1 MATVIILGVLLVV
14 GFLVMVGTII
24 YRMANPEPPEM
35 ASGKVSA
42 GPVLDLAMP
51 AGARI
56 RAMDLNE
63 GKLAIH
69 LDAGNEGEEIV
80 VIDVRKGR
88 ELSRIR
94 INSTPAPKPA
104 Q

>member
-1 MATVIILGVLLVV
+1 VATVIILGVLLVV

-24 YRMANPEPPEM
+24 YRMANPKPPQM
-35 ASGKVSA
+35 ATGKVTA
-42 GPVLDLAMP
+42 GPVLDLPMP
-51 AGARI
+51 AGARV
-56 RAMDLNE
+56 RAMTLNE

-69 LDAGNEGEEIV
+69 LDTGKRGEEIV

-94 INSTPAPKPA
+94 INSGQVPTPA